1 MGFLRIMGFVLI
13 GVATFLLLFIY
24 EGSSRP
30 EWFLFLMILPTLIL
44 GTFLVIAKQKSG
56 YPD

>member
-13 GVATFLLLFIY
+13 GVAVFLLLFIY
-24 EGSSRP
+24 EGSSNP
-30 EWFLFLMILPTLIL
+30 EWFLGLMILPTLFL
-44 GTFLVIAKQKSG
+44 GIVLVIAKQKSG